1 MEEELLLESL
11 PPVVCN
17 EVFIAPLFPLTENIF
32 LAAVNVTQVY
42 FLRQSRKTLAEVE
55 VGEIIV

>member
-1 MEEELLLESL
+1 MFGELLEEELLLESL

-32 LAAVNVTQVY
+32 CISKHDPGVPAKAVLNNPN
-42 FLRQSRKTLAEVE
+42 
-55 VGEIIV
+55 